1 MRRRKR
7 RMKMNHT
14 EHSWI
19 KKIIKML
26 FTCLLRINIVKL
38 QSHLLIKINVYIL
51 NSQRRNEVVQSFYW
65 LNNGIC
71 SPCQPHLQVDF
82 SNLAGFYKLNWILQS
97 PRLCSVIIWEHHV
110 GCYFNIA
117 LKMQFQSVDLLV
129 ISPTFFH
136 CTTQPLIQESLG
148 HLKVI

>member
-1 MRRRKR
+1 MSRRKR

-14 EHSWI
+14 EHSWR

-26 FTCLLRINIVKL
+26 FICLLRINIVKL
-38 QSHLLIKINVYIL
+38 QSHLLIKINVCIL
-51 NSQRRNEVVQSFYW
+51 NSQRKNEVVQTFYW
-65 LNNGIC
+65 LNNGIY

-82 SNLAGFYKLNWILQS
+82 SNLAGLYKLNWILLS
-97 PRLCSVIIWEHHV
+97 LRLCSVIIWGLHV
-110 GCYFNIA
+110 RCYIA
-117 LKMQFQSVDLLV
+117 LKMQFQSMDLLV

-148 HLKVI
+148 HLEVV